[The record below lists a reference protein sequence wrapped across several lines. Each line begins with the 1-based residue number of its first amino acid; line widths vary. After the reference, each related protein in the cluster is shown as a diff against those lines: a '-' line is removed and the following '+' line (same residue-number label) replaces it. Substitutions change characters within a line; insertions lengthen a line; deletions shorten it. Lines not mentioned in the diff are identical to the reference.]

1 MISGIVTGILLASFI
16 GIAAWAW
23 SSRQRARFD
32 DAARLPFDEPAGAG
46 RTAVPHEG
54 DDAEGRP

>member
-1 MISGIVTGILLASFI
+1 MISGIVTGLLLAAFV

-32 DAARLPFDEPAGAG
+32 EAARLPLDDD
-46 RTAVPHEG
+46 VPN
-54 DDAEGRP
+54 DDARGRP